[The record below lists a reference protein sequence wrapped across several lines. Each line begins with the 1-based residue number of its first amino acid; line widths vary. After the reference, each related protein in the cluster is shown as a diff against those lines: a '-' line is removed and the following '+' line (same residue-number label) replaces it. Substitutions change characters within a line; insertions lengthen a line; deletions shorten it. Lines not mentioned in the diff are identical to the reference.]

1 MNIDKNL
8 LETMAGLDDATLVA
22 SIRAIAAASGVDLM
36 GATFEKS
43 QLDAL
48 RTAMRG
54 ASDADIAH
62 AKDILKGYR
71 KEGKEG

>member
-8 LETMAGLDDATLVA
+8 LETMAGLDDAT
-22 SIRAIAAASGVDLM
+22 SGVDLT